1 MPLGTDAKRLTALDM
16 RIYGFVPM
24 VHEPRLDYMGL
35 CHGHDERA
43 TLRQIAF
50 GARVIH
56 DLLLDLAVSGRTD
69 QM

>member
-1 MPLGTDAKRLTALDM
+1 
-16 RIYGFVPM
+16 M

-43 TLRQIAF
+43 SLRQIEF

-56 DLLLDLAVSGRTD
+56 DLLVELTVSGQTAE
-69 QM
+69 M